1 MPKISIYSFASPPT
15 LVDYVIGTKDGTD
28 KTTKNFRISDVLAL
42 VGSNFTT
49 YEDNSAALAGGLN
62 VGNLY
67 KTSTGE
73 VRIVI

>member
-42 VGSNFTT
+42 LGSNFET
-49 YEDNSAALAGGLN
+49 YENNAAAITGGLSI
-62 VGNLY
+62 GRLY

-73 VRIVI
+73 VRIVV